1 MWFVRPHRVPSIF
14 DMTQPAFAGIDVA
27 FAKGK
32 HLPIVVC
39 TWQGE
44 RLIPFALR
52 RLDFEPPVGL
62 GNAASCK
69 AGVVE
74 NFAQAAV
81 NYLRQ
86 VEAHFDVQI
95 IRIGIDAPSDPRSQT
110 VARRAAEAALD
121 RAGISCFTTPSDA
134 DFILIRQKVERH
146 LASGGAESRLP
157 HANQL
162 WMLVGFQ
169 LFRQLKTVAEC
180 VEVYPQATVQL
191 LGVGKVH
198 KFKQGGVA
206 TQLAAASAYT
216 GWPRG
221 QQDEP
226 IIDEIAWAPSH
237 DKLDAYLAAW
247 VAALDESDRLRFG
260 TPPHDVIWAP
270 HVKRREPPIVM
281 KPSAATPMRVTR
293 LLTERGSSSIQV
305 PRKLRPRQCPAC
317 PKVFRDFPLGWDAH
331 AAHRCP
337 GLEAQ
342 DPEVRKREYKSR
354 FGHLFI

>member
-1 MWFVRPHRVPSIF
+1 MRFVRPHRVPPLLT
-14 DMTQPAFAGIDVA
+14 MMQPAFAGIDVA

-32 HLPIVVC
+32 HLPIVIC

-52 RLDFEPPVGL
+52 RLAFEPPVGL

-74 NFAQAAV
+74 NFAQATV

-86 VEAHFDVQI
+86 VEVHFDVQI
-95 IRIGIDAPSDPRSQT
+95 IRIGIDAPSDPRSPT

-134 DFILIRQKVERH
+134 DFLLIRQKVEHH
-146 LASGGAESRLP
+146 LALGGAESRLP

-180 VEVYPQATVQL
+180 VEVYPQATVRQ
-191 LGVGKVH
+191 LGVGNVH

-221 QQDEP
+221 QLDEP
-226 IIDEIAWAPSH
+226 TINEIAWAPSH
-237 DKLDAYLAAW
+237 DQLDAYLAAW
-247 VAALDESDRLRFG
+247 VAALDESDRFPFG
-260 TPPHDVIWAP
+260 APPHA
-270 HVKRREPPIVM
+270 
-281 KPSAATPMRVTR
+281 
-293 LLTERGSSSIQV
+293 ERH
-305 PRKLRPRQCPAC
+305 
-317 PKVFRDFPLGWDAH
+317 LGASCE
-331 AAHRCP
+331 R
-337 GLEAQ
+337 
-342 DPEVRKREYKSR
+342 S
-354 FGHLFI
+354 